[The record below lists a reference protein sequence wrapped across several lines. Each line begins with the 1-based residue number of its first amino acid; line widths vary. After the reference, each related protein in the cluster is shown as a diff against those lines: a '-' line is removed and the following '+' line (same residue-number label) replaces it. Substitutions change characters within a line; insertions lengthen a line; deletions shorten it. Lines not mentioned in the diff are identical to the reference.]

1 MKLGERWKAFRSYQ
15 RLNGFSLSASWKFF
29 GNEISPLFF
38 PFLTIRSESHEVVV
52 EHLTEMF
59 VSSSYSKRDSTRLKY
74 DFYPD
79 SIDIF
84 FFFFSFLEI
93 SLVIEKNTGLN
104 TWYKGELERE
114 R

>member
-1 MKLGERWKAFRSYQ
+1 M
-15 RLNGFSLSASWKFF
+15 
-29 GNEISPLFF
+29 
-38 PFLTIRSESHEVVV
+38 VD
-52 EHLTEMF
+52 LTEMF

-93 SLVIEKNTGLN
+93 SLVIEKNAGLN
-104 TWYKGELERE
+104 T
-114 R
+114 